1 MPILTARAGT
11 LRVCRLPMVTHSQ
24 QNASFG
30 AMSVFENHDPESLIG
45 TVIDGRFEI
54 ESEQSRSSTSTSYVA
69 VDQRSDALVILR
81 LFSVE
86 ATTQQGAEILE
97 QAEIAFEMSHPNVLR
112 LTSFG
117 RATIRGLDRVY
128 LVHERLTGGSLQDMI
143 DRSRLLTPSQALV
156 VGLEVC
162 RALDYA
168 HKRGMLHH
176 DLRPSS
182 IVFGEDRKVRVAD
195 IGVASVIAEQAW
207 ADVTTVSQERA
218 RYCAPEQA
226 QGEPFDEKADVY
238 ALALILVEA
247 VTGTVPFLADSV
259 VGTLSARVDK
269 LFPVSADLGGLAAVL
284 DKAGRAD
291 PLERA
296 SAAEMGR
303 GLVQAGPTLPRPT
316 QIQIVSSA
324 AFVVQNEDDRTGDL
338 SKPREFNELSDD
350 SQSFVASTTETM
362 TIRDDADAASVA
374 VVETEDKPLI
384 GRWIVAAVAVL
395 ALIVGGYFLFSALQK
410 ESHPI
415 PDLIGLDQGEA
426 TNLVTEFKWDIVIVE
441 EANEEL
447 PVGAVI
453 RTDPETGKKLE
464 TGKTLTF
471 VVSTGP
477 PPVPLPELN
486 GLDAA
491 TALAALTENG
501 LVVGV
506 ETPEYS
512 EDVPTGV
519 IIRWAVASQ
528 PTLVA
533 GQEVIKGTAV
543 DTFVSQGPA
552 PRVVPDLTGMS
563 IESATTALT
572 DLQLTINRGDD
583 QFSTVAAGGVA
594 TQSPAAGESLARGTA
609 VTVAVSKGPDLV
621 AVPQLG
627 TLKADKVAPALE
639 AAGFVLGTVTGNT
652 KGFPIAVFNAG
663 QPVAVGQLLP
673 RGTVLDVLYYGS

>member
-1 MPILTARAGT
+1 
-11 LRVCRLPMVTHSQ
+11 
-24 QNASFG
+24 
-30 AMSVFENHDPESLIG
+30 MSVFENLDPESLIG
-45 TVIDGRFEI
+45 AVIDGRFEI
-54 ESEQSRSSTSTSYVA
+54 ESEQSRSSSSTSFVA

-81 LFSVE
+81 LFSADVT
-86 ATTQQGAEILE
+86 ADLGTEILE
-97 QAEIAFEMSHPNVLR
+97 QAAIAFEMSHPNVLR

-117 RATIRGLDRVY
+117 RAFVRGVERAY
-128 LVHERLTGGSLQDMI
+128 IVHERLTGGSLQDMI
-143 DRSRLLTPSQALV
+143 DRSRLLSPSQALV

-168 HKRGMLHH
+168 HKRGLVHH

-182 IVFGEDRKVRVAD
+182 IVFGEDRKARVTD
-195 IGVASVIAEQAW
+195 LGVSSVIAEQAW
-207 ADVTTVSQERA
+207 ADVATVSQERA

-238 ALALILVEA
+238 ALALVLVEA
-247 VTGTVPFLADSV
+247 VTGSVPFLGDSV
-259 VGTLSARVDK
+259 VGTLSVRVDK

-284 DKAGRAD
+284 DKAGRSD

-303 GLVQAGPTLPRPT
+303 ALVQVGPTLPRPT
-316 QIQIVSSA
+316 QIPIVSSA
-324 AFVVQNEDDRTGDL
+324 ALGGQSEDDRTGDL
-338 SKPREFNELSDD
+338 TKPREFNELSDD
-350 SQSFVASTTETM
+350 SQSFVTSTHERM
-362 TIRDDADAASVA
+362 TIRDDAADID
-374 VVETEDKPLI
+374 VVTEENPLI
-384 GRWIVAAVAVL
+384 GRWIVAAVAVF

-410 ESHPI
+410 ESNPI
-415 PDLIGLDQGEA
+415 PDLIGVDQGEA

-464 TGKTLTF
+464 VGKTLTF

-486 GLDAA
+486 GLDSA
-491 TALAALTENG
+491 TALTALTNG
-501 LVVGV
+501 GLMLGV
-506 ETPEYS
+506 ETTEYS
-512 EDVPTGV
+512 EDIPAGV
-519 IIRWAVASQ
+519 IVRWAVASQ
-528 PTLVA
+528 PTLIA

-563 IESATTALT
+563 IESATAALT
-572 DLQLTINRGDD
+572 DIQLSINRGDD
-583 QFSTVAAGGVA
+583 QFSTVAAGGIA

-609 VTVAVSKGPDLV
+609 VTVAISKGPDLV
-621 AVPQLG
+621 AVPQLL
-627 TLKADKVAPALE
+627 TLRFDKVGPAVVN
-639 AAGFVLGTVTGNT
+639 AGFVLGTVSGNT
-652 KGFPIAVFNAG
+652 RGFPIAIYVAG

-673 RGTVLDVLYYGS
+673 RGTALDLIYYGS

>member
-1 MPILTARAGT
+1 
-11 LRVCRLPMVTHSQ
+11 
-24 QNASFG
+24 
-30 AMSVFENHDPESLIG
+30 MSVFENHDPESLIG
-45 TVIDGRFEI
+45 SVVDGRFEI
-54 ESEQSRSSTSTSYVA
+54 ESEQSRSTSSTSYVA
-69 VDQRSDALVILR
+69 LDQRSDALVILR
-81 LFSVE
+81 LFSADASTE
-86 ATTQQGAEILE
+86 YGTEILE
-97 QAEIAFEMSHPNVLR
+97 QAAIAFEMAHPNVLR

-117 RATIRGLDRVY
+117 RASIRGVERVY
-128 LVHERLTGGSLQDMI
+128 IVHERLTGGSLQDMI

-168 HKRGMLHH
+168 HKRGLVHH

-269 LFPVSADLGGLAAVL
+269 LFPVSADLGGLATVL
-284 DKAGRAD
+284 DKSGRSD

-303 GLVQAGPTLPRPT
+303 ALVQAGPTLPRPT

-324 AFVVQNEDDRTGDL
+324 AFVVQSEEDRTGDL
-338 SKPREFNELSDD
+338 TQPREFNELSDD
-350 SQSFVASTTETM
+350 SQSFIASTTETM
-362 TIRDDADAASVA
+362 TIRDEADGAAA
-374 VVETEDKPLI
+374 LGATEEKPLI

-410 ESHPI
+410 ESNPI

-453 RTDPETGKKLE
+453 RTDPEIGKKLE
-464 TGKTLTF
+464 TGKVLTF

-491 TALAALTENG
+491 SALAALSANG

-572 DLQLTINRGDD
+572 DIQLTINRGDD

-609 VTVAVSKGPDLV
+609 VTVAISKGPDLV
-621 AVPQLG
+621 AVPQLLN
-627 TLKADKVAPALE
+627 LKFDKVGPAVVNS
-639 AAGFVLGTVTGNT
+639 GFVLGAVTGNT
-652 KGFPIAVFNAG
+652 RGFPIAIYVAG

-673 RGTVLDVLYYGS
+673 RGTTLDLIYYGS

>member
-1 MPILTARAGT
+1 
-11 LRVCRLPMVTHSQ
+11 
-24 QNASFG
+24 
-30 AMSVFENHDPESLIG
+30 MSVFENHDPDSLIG
-45 TVIDGRFEI
+45 TVVDGRFEI
-54 ESEQSRSSTSTSYVA
+54 ESEQSRSSLSTLFVA
-69 VDQRSDALVILR
+69 LDQRSDASVILR
-81 LFSVE
+81 LFSAE
-86 ATTQQGAEILE
+86 ATIEHGAEILE
-97 QAEIAFEMSHPNVLR
+97 QAAIAFEMSHPNVLR

-117 RATIRGLDRVY
+117 RSTIRGVERAYV
-128 LVHERLTGGSLQDMI
+128 VHERLTGGSLQDMI

-182 IVFGEDRKVRVAD
+182 IVFGEDRKARVAD
-195 IGVASVIAEQAW
+195 IGVASVIAEKAW
-207 ADVTTVSQERA
+207 GDDAMVSQERA

-226 QGEPFDEKADVY
+226 QGEPFDEKTDVY

-247 VTGTVPFLADSV
+247 VTGTVPFLTDSV
-259 VGTLSARVDK
+259 VGTMSARVDK

-284 DKAGRAD
+284 DKAGRSD
-291 PLERA
+291 PLERS
-296 SAAEMGR
+296 SAADMGR
-303 GLVQAGPTLPRPT
+303 ALVQAGPTLPRPT
-316 QIQIVSSA
+316 QIPIVSSA
-324 AFVVQNEDDRTGDL
+324 IFGVQGEEDRTGDL
-338 SKPREFNELSDD
+338 TKPREFNELSDD
-350 SQSFVASTTETM
+350 SQSFVASTTDTM
-362 TIRDDADAASVA
+362 TIRDDADAVVA
-374 VVETEDKPLI
+374 AGVDIEDKPLI

-395 ALIVGGYFLFSALQK
+395 ALITGGYFLFSALQK
-410 ESHPI
+410 DSYAI
-415 PDLIGLDQGEA
+415 PDLIGVDQGEA
-426 TNLVTEFKWDIVIVE
+426 TNLVTEFKWEIVVVE

-464 TGKTLTF
+464 TGKALTF

-491 TALAALTENG
+491 TALATLTDGG
-501 LVVGV
+501 LVLGV

-512 EDVPTGV
+512 EEVPVGV
-519 IIRWAVASQ
+519 IIRWAISSQ

-572 DLQLTINRGDD
+572 DLRLTINRGDD
-583 QFSTVAAGGVA
+583 QFSLVATGGVA
-594 TQSPAAGESLARGTA
+594 TQSPAPGESLARGTA
-609 VTVAVSKGPDLV
+609 VTVAISKGPDLV
-621 AVPQLG
+621 AVPQLL
-627 TLKADKVAPALE
+627 TLKFDKVGPALE
-639 AAGFVLGTVTGNT
+639 AAGFVLGNVSGNT
-652 KGFPIAVFNAG
+652 RGFPIAVFLAG
-663 QPVAVGQLLP
+663 QPVAIGQLLP

>member
-11 LRVCRLPMVTHSQ
+11 LHFGRLPMVTHSQ
-24 QNASFG
+24 RNGSFG

-45 TVIDGRFEI
+45 SVVDGRFEI
-54 ESEQSRSSTSTSYVA
+54 ESEQSRSTSSTSYVA
-69 VDQRSDALVILR
+69 LDQRSDALVILR
-81 LFSVE
+81 VFS
-86 ATTQQGAEILE
+86 ADASTQHGTEILE
-97 QAEIAFEMSHPNVLR
+97 QAAIAFEMSHPNVVR

-117 RATIRGLDRVY
+117 RASIRGAERVY
-128 LVHERLTGGSLQDMI
+128 IVHERLTGGSLQDMI
-143 DRSRLLTPSQALV
+143 DRSRLLTPSQGLV

-218 RYCAPEQA
+218 RYSAPEQA

-269 LFPVSADLGGLAAVL
+269 LFPVSADLGGLATVL
-284 DKAGRAD
+284 DKAGRSD

-303 GLVQAGPTLPRPT
+303 ALVQAGPTLPRPT

-324 AFVVQNEDDRTGDL
+324 AFVVQSEEDRTGDL
-338 SKPREFNELSDD
+338 TQPREFNELSDD
-350 SQSFVASTTETM
+350 SQSFISATAETM
-362 TIRDDADAASVA
+362 TIREDAAAAVA
-374 VVETEDKPLI
+374 VVETEEKPLI

-410 ESHPI
+410 ESNPI

-464 TGKTLTF
+464 TGKALTF

-491 TALAALTENG
+491 SALTALSANG
-501 LVVGV
+501 LVIGV

-519 IIRWAVASQ
+519 IIRWAVTSQ

-543 DTFVSQGPA
+543 DTFVSQGPT

-563 IESATTALT
+563 IESATSALT
-572 DLQLTINRGDD
+572 DIQLTINRGDD

-609 VTVAVSKGPDLV
+609 VTVAISKGPDLV
-621 AVPQLG
+621 AVPQLLN
-627 TLKADKVAPALE
+627 LKFDKVGPAIVNS
-639 AAGFVLGTVTGNT
+639 GFVLGAVTGNT
-652 KGFPIAVFNAG
+652 RGFPIAIYVAG

-673 RGTVLDVLYYGS
+673 RGTTLDLIYYGS

>member
-1 MPILTARAGT
+1 
-11 LRVCRLPMVTHSQ
+11 
-24 QNASFG
+24 
-30 AMSVFENHDPESLIG
+30 MSVFENHDPDFLIG
-45 TVIDGRFEI
+45 TVVDGRFEI
-54 ESEQSRSSTSTSYVA
+54 ESEQSRSSLSTLFVA
-69 VDQRSDALVILR
+69 LDQRSDASVILR
-81 LFSVE
+81 LFSAE
-86 ATTQQGAEILE
+86 ATIEHGAEILE
-97 QAEIAFEMSHPNVLR
+97 QAAIAFEMSHPNVLR

-117 RATIRGLDRVY
+117 RATIRGVERVY
-128 LVHERLTGGSLQDMI
+128 VVHERLTGGSLQDMI

-195 IGVASVIAEQAW
+195 IGVASVIAEKAW
-207 ADVTTVSQERA
+207 TDVTTVSQERA

-247 VTGTVPFLADSV
+247 VTGSVPFLTDSV
-259 VGTLSARVDK
+259 VGTMSARVDK

-284 DKAGRAD
+284 DKAGRSD
-291 PLERA
+291 PLERS

-303 GLVQAGPTLPRPT
+303 ALVQAGPTLPRPT
-316 QIQIVSSA
+316 QIPIVSSA
-324 AFVVQNEDDRTGDL
+324 IFGAQGEEDRTGDL
-338 SKPREFNELSDD
+338 TRPREFNELSDD

-362 TIRDDADAASVA
+362 TIREDAEAVA
-374 VVETEDKPLI
+374 VSAVEDKPLI

-395 ALIVGGYFLFSALQK
+395 ALIAGGYFLFSALQK
-410 ESHPI
+410 DSYAI
-415 PDLIGLDQGEA
+415 PDLIGVDQGEA
-426 TNLVTEFKWDIVIVE
+426 TNLVTEFKWEIVVVE

-464 TGKTLTF
+464 TGKALTF

-491 TALAALTENG
+491 TALATLTDGG
-501 LVVGV
+501 LVLGV

-512 EDVPTGV
+512 EDVPAGV
-519 IIRWAVASQ
+519 IIRWTISSQ

-552 PRVVPDLTGMS
+552 PRVVPDLSGMS

-609 VTVAVSKGPDLV
+609 VTVAISKGPDLV

-627 TLKADKVAPALE
+627 TLKFDKVGPALE
-639 AAGFVLGTVTGNT
+639 AAGFVLGTVSGNT
-652 KGFPIAVFNAG
+652 RGFPIAVFSAG

>member
-1 MPILTARAGT
+1 
-11 LRVCRLPMVTHSQ
+11 
-24 QNASFG
+24 
-30 AMSVFENHDPESLIG
+30 MSVFKNHDPDSLIG
-45 TVIDGRFEI
+45 TVVDGRFEI
-54 ESEQSRSSTSTSYVA
+54 DSEQSRSSLSTLFVA
-69 VDQRSDALVILR
+69 LDQRSDASVILR
-81 LFSVE
+81 LFSAE
-86 ATTQQGAEILE
+86 ATIEHGAEILE
-97 QAEIAFEMSHPNVLR
+97 QAAIAFEMSHPNVLR

-117 RATIRGLDRVY
+117 RATIRGVERVY
-128 LVHERLTGGSLQDMI
+128 VVHERLTGGSLQDMI

-168 HKRGMLHH
+168 HKRGMSHH

-182 IVFGEDRKVRVAD
+182 IVFGEDRKARVAD
-195 IGVASVIAEQAW
+195 IGVASVIAEKAW
-207 ADVTTVSQERA
+207 GDDAMVSQERA

-226 QGEPFDEKADVY
+226 QGEPFDEKTDVY

-247 VTGTVPFLADSV
+247 VTGTVPFLTDSV
-259 VGTLSARVDK
+259 VGTMWARVDK

-284 DKAGRAD
+284 DKAGRSD
-291 PLERA
+291 PLERS
-296 SAAEMGR
+296 SAADMGR
-303 GLVQAGPTLPRPT
+303 ALVQAGPTLPRPT
-316 QIQIVSSA
+316 QIPIVSSA
-324 AFVVQNEDDRTGDL
+324 IFGVEGEEDRTDDL
-338 SKPREFNELSDD
+338 TKPREFNELSDD
-350 SQSFVASTTETM
+350 SQSFVASTTDTM
-362 TIRDDADAASVA
+362 TIRDDADAVVA
-374 VVETEDKPLI
+374 AGVDIEDKPLI

-395 ALIVGGYFLFSALQK
+395 ALITGGYFLFSALQK
-410 ESHPI
+410 DSYAI
-415 PDLIGLDQGEA
+415 PDLIGVDQGEA
-426 TNLVTEFKWDIVIVE
+426 TNLVTEFKWEIVVVE

-464 TGKTLTF
+464 TGKALTF

-491 TALAALTENG
+491 TALATLTDGG
-501 LVVGV
+501 LVLGV

-512 EDVPTGV
+512 EQVPAGV
-519 IIRWAVASQ
+519 IIRWAISSQ

-583 QFSTVAAGGVA
+583 QFSLVAAGGVA
-594 TQSPAAGESLARGTA
+594 TQSPAPGESLARGTA
-609 VTVAVSKGPDLV
+609 VTVAISKGPDLV
-621 AVPQLG
+621 AVPQLL
-627 TLKADKVAPALE
+627 TLKFDKVGPALE
-639 AAGFVLGTVTGNT
+639 AAGFVLGNVSGNT
-652 KGFPIAVFNAG
+652 GGFPIAVFSAG
-663 QPVAVGQLLP
+663 QPVAIGQLLP

>member
-1 MPILTARAGT
+1 
-11 LRVCRLPMVTHSQ
+11 
-24 QNASFG
+24 
-30 AMSVFENHDPESLIG
+30 MSVFENHESDSLIG
-45 TVIDGRFEI
+45 TVVDGRFEI
-54 ESEQSRSSTSTSYVA
+54 ESEQSRSSLSTLFVA
-69 VDQRSDALVILR
+69 LDQRSDSSVILR

-86 ATTQQGAEILE
+86 ATIEHGAEILE
-97 QAEIAFEMSHPNVLR
+97 QAAIAFEMSHPNVLR

-117 RATIRGLDRVY
+117 RATVGGAERVY
-128 LVHERLTGGSLQDMI
+128 VVHERLTGGSLQDMI

-168 HKRGMLHH
+168 HKRGMSHH

-182 IVFGEDRKVRVAD
+182 IVFGEDRKARVAD
-195 IGVASVIAEQAW
+195 IGVASVIAEKAW
-207 ADVTTVSQERA
+207 TDVTTVSQERA

-247 VTGTVPFLADSV
+247 VTGSVPFLTDSV
-259 VGTLSARVDK
+259 VGTMSARVDK

-284 DKAGRAD
+284 DKAGRSD
-291 PLERA
+291 PLERS

-303 GLVQAGPTLPRPT
+303 ALVQAGPTLPRPT
-316 QIQIVSSA
+316 QIPIVSSA
-324 AFVVQNEDDRTGDL
+324 IFGAQGEEDRTGDL
-338 SKPREFNELSDD
+338 TRPREFNELSDD
-350 SQSFVASTTETM
+350 SQSFVASTTETV
-362 TIRDDADAASVA
+362 TIREDAEAVA
-374 VVETEDKPLI
+374 VSAVEDKPLI

-395 ALIVGGYFLFSALQK
+395 ALIAGGYFLFSALQK
-410 ESHPI
+410 DSYAI
-415 PDLIGLDQGEA
+415 PDLIGVDQGEA
-426 TNLVTEFKWDIVIVE
+426 TNLVTEFKWEIVVVE

-464 TGKTLTF
+464 TGKALTF

-491 TALAALTENG
+491 TALATLTDGG
-501 LVVGV
+501 LVLGV

-512 EDVPTGV
+512 EDVPAGV
-519 IIRWAVASQ
+519 IIRWTISSQ

-552 PRVVPDLTGMS
+552 PRVVPDLSGMS

-609 VTVAVSKGPDLV
+609 VTVAISKGPDLV
-621 AVPQLG
+621 AVPQLL
-627 TLKADKVAPALE
+627 TLKFDKVGPALE
-639 AAGFVLGTVTGNT
+639 AAGFVLGTVSGNT
-652 KGFPIAVFNAG
+652 RGFPIAVFSAG

>member
-1 MPILTARAGT
+1 
-11 LRVCRLPMVTHSQ
+11 
-24 QNASFG
+24 
-30 AMSVFENHDPESLIG
+30 MSVFENHDPDSLIG
-45 TVIDGRFEI
+45 TVVDGRFEI
-54 ESEQSRSSTSTSYVA
+54 ESEQSRSSLSTLFVA
-69 VDQRSDALVILR
+69 LDQRSDASVILR
-81 LFSVE
+81 LFSAE
-86 ATTQQGAEILE
+86 ATIEHGAEILE
-97 QAEIAFEMSHPNVLR
+97 QAAIAFEMSHPNVLR

-117 RATIRGLDRVY
+117 RATIRGVERAYV
-128 LVHERLTGGSLQDMI
+128 VHERLTGGSLQDMI

-168 HKRGMLHH
+168 HKRGMSHH

-195 IGVASVIAEQAW
+195 IGVASVIAEKAW
-207 ADVTTVSQERA
+207 TDVTTVSQERA

-247 VTGTVPFLADSV
+247 VTGTVPFLTDSV
-259 VGTLSARVDK
+259 VGTMSARVDK

-284 DKAGRAD
+284 DKAGRSD
-291 PLERA
+291 PLERS

-303 GLVQAGPTLPRPT
+303 ALVQAGPTLPRPT
-316 QIQIVSSA
+316 QIPIVSSA
-324 AFVVQNEDDRTGDL
+324 IFGAQGEEDRTGDL
-338 SKPREFNELSDD
+338 TKPREFNELSDD
-350 SQSFVASTTETM
+350 SQSFVASNTDTM
-362 TIRDDADAASVA
+362 TIRDDADAVVA
-374 VVETEDKPLI
+374 AGVDIEDKPLI

-395 ALIVGGYFLFSALQK
+395 ALITGGYFLFSALQK
-410 ESHPI
+410 DSYAI
-415 PDLIGLDQGEA
+415 PDLIGVDQGEA
-426 TNLVTEFKWDIVIVE
+426 TNLVTEFKWEIVVVE

-447 PVGAVI
+447 PVGVVI

-464 TGKTLTF
+464 TGKALTF

-491 TALAALTENG
+491 TALATLTDGG
-501 LVVGV
+501 LVLGV

-512 EDVPTGV
+512 EDVPAGV
-519 IIRWAVASQ
+519 IIRWTISSQ

-583 QFSTVAAGGVA
+583 QFSIVAAGGVA

-609 VTVAVSKGPDLV
+609 VTVAISKGPDLV

-627 TLKADKVAPALE
+627 TLKFDKVGPALE
-639 AAGFVLGTVTGNT
+639 AAGFVLGTVSGNT
-652 KGFPIAVFNAG
+652 RGFPIAVFSAG

>member
-1 MPILTARAGT
+1 
-11 LRVCRLPMVTHSQ
+11 
-24 QNASFG
+24 
-30 AMSVFENHDPESLIG
+30 
-45 TVIDGRFEI
+45 
-54 ESEQSRSSTSTSYVA
+54 
-69 VDQRSDALVILR
+69 
-81 LFSVE
+81 
-86 ATTQQGAEILE
+86 ILE
-97 QAEIAFEMSHPNVLR
+97 QAAIAFEMSHPNVLR

-117 RATIRGLDRVY
+117 RALVRGVERAY
-128 LVHERLTGGSLQDMI
+128 IVHERLTGGSLQDMI
-143 DRSRLLTPSQALV
+143 DRGRLLSPSQALV

-182 IVFGEDRKVRVAD
+182 IVFGEDRKARVTD
-195 IGVASVIAEQAW
+195 FGVSSVIAEQAW
-207 ADVTTVSQERA
+207 ADVATVSQERA

-238 ALALILVEA
+238 ALALVLVEA
-247 VTGTVPFLADSV
+247 VTGSVPFLGDSV

-284 DKAGRAD
+284 DKAGRSD

-303 GLVQAGPTLPRPT
+303 ALVQVGPTLPRPT
-316 QIQIVSSA
+316 QIPIVSSA
-324 AFVVQNEDDRTGDL
+324 ALAGQSEEDRTGDL
-338 SKPREFNELSDD
+338 TKPREFNELSDD

-362 TIRDDADAASVA
+362 TIRGDEADIE
-374 VVETEDKPLI
+374 VVTEDKPLI
-384 GRWIVAAVAVL
+384 GRWIVAAVAVF
-395 ALIVGGYFLFSALQK
+395 ALVVGGYFLFSALQK

-415 PDLIGLDQGEA
+415 PDLIGVDQGEA

-453 RTDPETGKKLE
+453 RTDPETGKKLQ
-464 TGKTLTF
+464 TGKVLTF
-471 VVSTGP
+471 IVSTGP

-486 GLDAA
+486 GLDSA
-491 TALAALTENG
+491 TALTALTNGG
-501 LVVGV
+501 LVIGV
-506 ETPEYS
+506 ETPEYN
-512 EDVPTGV
+512 EDIPAGV

-583 QFSTVAAGGVA
+583 QFSIVAAGGVA

-621 AVPQLG
+621 AVPQLL
-627 TLKADKVAPALE
+627 TLRFDKVGPA
-639 AAGFVLGTVTGNT
+639 AVNAGFVIGTVSGNT
-652 KGFPIAVFNAG
+652 RGFPIAIYVAG

-673 RGTVLDVLYYGS
+673 RGTTLDLIYYGS

>member
-1 MPILTARAGT
+1 
-11 LRVCRLPMVTHSQ
+11 
-24 QNASFG
+24 
-30 AMSVFENHDPESLIG
+30 MSVFENHDPDSLIG
-45 TVIDGRFEI
+45 TVVDGRFEI
-54 ESEQSRSSTSTSYVA
+54 ESEQSRSSLSTLFVA
-69 VDQRSDALVILR
+69 LDQRSDASVILR
-81 LFSVE
+81 LFSAE
-86 ATTQQGAEILE
+86 ATIEHGTEILE
-97 QAEIAFEMSHPNVLR
+97 QAAIAFEMSHPNVLR

-117 RATIRGLDRVY
+117 RATIRGVERAYV
-128 LVHERLTGGSLQDMI
+128 VHERLTGGSLQDMI

-168 HKRGMLHH
+168 HKRGMSHH

-195 IGVASVIAEQAW
+195 IGVASVIAEKAW
-207 ADVTTVSQERA
+207 TDVTTVSQERA

-247 VTGTVPFLADSV
+247 VTGTVPFLTDSV
-259 VGTLSARVDK
+259 VGTMSARVDK

-284 DKAGRAD
+284 DKAGRSD
-291 PLERA
+291 PLERS

-303 GLVQAGPTLPRPT
+303 ALVQAGPTLPRPT
-316 QIQIVSSA
+316 QIPIVSSA
-324 AFVVQNEDDRTGDL
+324 IFGAQGEEDRTGDL
-338 SKPREFNELSDD
+338 TKPREFNELSDD
-350 SQSFVASTTETM
+350 SQSFVASNTDTM
-362 TIRDDADAASVA
+362 TIRDDADAVVA
-374 VVETEDKPLI
+374 AGVGIEDKPLI

-395 ALIVGGYFLFSALQK
+395 ALITGGYFLFSALQK
-410 ESHPI
+410 DSYAI
-415 PDLIGLDQGEA
+415 PDLIGVDQGEA
-426 TNLVTEFKWDIVIVE
+426 TNLVTEFKWEIVVVE

-464 TGKTLTF
+464 TGKALTF

-491 TALAALTENG
+491 TALATLTDGG
-501 LVVGV
+501 LVLGV

-512 EDVPTGV
+512 EDVPAGV
-519 IIRWAVASQ
+519 IIRWTISSQ

-583 QFSTVAAGGVA
+583 QFSIVAAGGVA

-609 VTVAVSKGPDLV
+609 VTVAISKGPDLV

-627 TLKADKVAPALE
+627 TLKFDKVGPALE
-639 AAGFVLGTVTGNT
+639 AAGFVLGTVSGNT
-652 KGFPIAVFNAG
+652 RGFPIAVFSAG

>member
-1 MPILTARAGT
+1 
-11 LRVCRLPMVTHSQ
+11 
-24 QNASFG
+24 
-30 AMSVFENHDPESLIG
+30 MSVFENHDPESLIG
-45 TVIDGRFEI
+45 SVVDGRFEI
-54 ESEQSRSSTSTSYVA
+54 ESEQSRSTSSTSYVA
-69 VDQRSDALVILR
+69 LDQRSDALVILR
-81 LFSVE
+81 LFSADASTE
-86 ATTQQGAEILE
+86 YGTEILE
-97 QAEIAFEMSHPNVLR
+97 QAAIAFEMAHPNVLR

-117 RATIRGLDRVY
+117 RASIRGVERVY
-128 LVHERLTGGSLQDMI
+128 IVHERLTGGSLQDMI

-156 VGLEVC
+156 IGLEVC

-168 HKRGMLHH
+168 HKRGLVHH

-207 ADVTTVSQERA
+207 SDVTTVSQERA

-269 LFPVSADLGGLAAVL
+269 LFPVSADLGGLATVL
-284 DKAGRAD
+284 DKSGRSD

-303 GLVQAGPTLPRPT
+303 ALVQAGPTLPRPT

-324 AFVVQNEDDRTGDL
+324 AFVVQSEEDRTGDL
-338 SKPREFNELSDD
+338 TQPREFNELSDD
-350 SQSFVASTTETM
+350 SQSFIASTTETM
-362 TIRDDADAASVA
+362 TISDEADGAAA
-374 VVETEDKPLI
+374 LVETEEKPLI

-410 ESHPI
+410 ESNPI

-464 TGKTLTF
+464 VGKVLTF

-491 TALAALTENG
+491 SALAALSANG

-519 IIRWAVASQ
+519 IIRWAVTSQ

-572 DLQLTINRGDD
+572 DIQLTINRGDD

-609 VTVAVSKGPDLV
+609 VTVAISKGPDLV
-621 AVPQLG
+621 AVPQLLN
-627 TLKADKVAPALE
+627 LKFDKVGPAVVNS
-639 AAGFVLGTVTGNT
+639 GFVLGAVTGNT
-652 KGFPIAVFNAG
+652 RGFPIAIYVAG

-673 RGTVLDVLYYGS
+673 RGTTLDLIYYGS

>member
-1 MPILTARAGT
+1 
-11 LRVCRLPMVTHSQ
+11 
-24 QNASFG
+24 
-30 AMSVFENHDPESLIG
+30 MSVFENHDPDSLIG
-45 TVIDGRFEI
+45 TVVDGRFEI
-54 ESEQSRSSTSTSYVA
+54 ESEQSRSSLSTLFVA
-69 VDQRSDALVILR
+69 LDQRSDASVILR
-81 LFSVE
+81 LFSAE
-86 ATTQQGAEILE
+86 ATIEHGAEILE
-97 QAEIAFEMSHPNVLR
+97 QAAIAFEMSHPNVLR

-117 RATIRGLDRVY
+117 RATIRGVERVY
-128 LVHERLTGGSLQDMI
+128 VVHERLTGGSLQDMI

-195 IGVASVIAEQAW
+195 IGVASVIAEKAW
-207 ADVTTVSQERA
+207 TDVTTVSQERA

-238 ALALILVEA
+238 ALALILVET
-247 VTGTVPFLADSV
+247 VTGTVPFLTDSV
-259 VGTLSARVDK
+259 VGTMSARVDK

-284 DKAGRAD
+284 DKAGRSD
-291 PLERA
+291 PLERS

-303 GLVQAGPTLPRPT
+303 ALVQAGPTLPRPT
-316 QIQIVSSA
+316 QIPIVSSA
-324 AFVVQNEDDRTGDL
+324 IFGAQGEEDRTGDL
-338 SKPREFNELSDD
+338 TKPRDFNELSDD
-350 SQSFVASTTETM
+350 SQSFVASTTDTM
-362 TIRDDADAASVA
+362 TIRDNADAVVA
-374 VVETEDKPLI
+374 AGVDIEDKPLI

-395 ALIVGGYFLFSALQK
+395 ALITGGYFLFSALQK
-410 ESHPI
+410 DSYAI
-415 PDLIGLDQGEA
+415 PDLIGVDQGEA
-426 TNLVTEFKWDIVIVE
+426 TNLVTEFKWEIVVVE

-464 TGKTLTF
+464 TGKALTF

-491 TALAALTENG
+491 TALATLTDGG
-501 LVVGV
+501 LVLGV

-512 EDVPTGV
+512 EEVPAGV
-519 IIRWAVASQ
+519 IIRWTIGSQ

-563 IESATTALT
+563 IDSATTALT

-583 QFSTVAAGGVA
+583 QFSIVAAGGVA
-594 TQSPAAGESLARGTA
+594 TQSPAAGESLARGTG
-609 VTVAVSKGPDLV
+609 VTVAISKGPDLV

-627 TLKADKVAPALE
+627 TLKFDKVGPALE
-639 AAGFVLGTVTGNT
+639 AAGFVLGTVSGNT
-652 KGFPIAVFNAG
+652 RGFPIAVFSAG

>member
-1 MPILTARAGT
+1 
-11 LRVCRLPMVTHSQ
+11 MVTHSQ
-24 QNASFG
+24 QNASFR
-30 AMSVFENHDPESLIG
+30 AMSVFENHDPDSLIG
-45 TVIDGRFEI
+45 TVVDGRFEI
-54 ESEQSRSSTSTSYVA
+54 ESEQSRSSLSTLFVA
-69 VDQRSDALVILR
+69 LDQRSDASVILR
-81 LFSVE
+81 LFSAE
-86 ATTQQGAEILE
+86 ATIEHGAEILE
-97 QAEIAFEMSHPNVLR
+97 QAAIAFEMSHPNVLR

-117 RATIRGLDRVY
+117 RATIRGVERAYV
-128 LVHERLTGGSLQDMI
+128 VHERLTGGSLQDMI

-168 HKRGMLHH
+168 HKRGMSHH

-195 IGVASVIAEQAW
+195 IGVASVIAEKAW
-207 ADVTTVSQERA
+207 TDVTTVSQERA

-247 VTGTVPFLADSV
+247 VTGTVPFLTDSV
-259 VGTLSARVDK
+259 VGTMSARVDK

-284 DKAGRAD
+284 DKAGRSD
-291 PLERA
+291 PLERS

-303 GLVQAGPTLPRPT
+303 ALVQAGPTLPRPT
-316 QIQIVSSA
+316 QIPIVSSA
-324 AFVVQNEDDRTGDL
+324 IFGAQGEEDRTGDL
-338 SKPREFNELSDD
+338 TKPREFNELSDD
-350 SQSFVASTTETM
+350 SQSFVASNTDTM
-362 TIRDDADAASVA
+362 TIRDDADAVVA
-374 VVETEDKPLI
+374 AGVDIEDKPLI

-395 ALIVGGYFLFSALQK
+395 ALITGGYFLFSALQK
-410 ESHPI
+410 DSYAI
-415 PDLIGLDQGEA
+415 PDLIGVDQGEA
-426 TNLVTEFKWDIVIVE
+426 TNLVTEFKWEIVVVE

-447 PVGAVI
+447 PVGVVI

-464 TGKTLTF
+464 TGKALTF

-491 TALAALTENG
+491 TALATLTDGG
-501 LVVGV
+501 LVLGV

-512 EDVPTGV
+512 EDVPAGV
-519 IIRWAVASQ
+519 IIRWTISSQ

-583 QFSTVAAGGVA
+583 QFSIVAAGGVA

-609 VTVAVSKGPDLV
+609 VTVAISKGPDLV
-621 AVPQLG
+621 AVPQLL
-627 TLKADKVAPALE
+627 TLKFDKVGPALE
-639 AAGFVLGTVTGNT
+639 AAGFVLGTVSGNT
-652 KGFPIAVFNAG
+652 RGFPIAVFSAG

>member
-1 MPILTARAGT
+1 
-11 LRVCRLPMVTHSQ
+11 
-24 QNASFG
+24 
-30 AMSVFENHDPESLIG
+30 MSVFENHDPKSLIG

-54 ESEQSRSSTSTSYVA
+54 ESEQSRSTSSTSYLA
-69 VDQRSDALVILR
+69 IDQQSGAGVNLR
-81 LFSVE
+81 LFSTD
-86 ATTQQGAEILE
+86 ATTQHGPELLEEAAAVFEI
-97 QAEIAFEMSHPNVLR
+97 SHPHIVR
-112 LTSFG
+112 LTHFG
-117 RATIRGLDRVY
+117 LVKINDVERVFI
-128 LVHERLTGGSLQDMI
+128 VQERLTGGSLQDMI
-143 DRSRLLTPSQALV
+143 DRNRLLTPSQALV

-168 HKRGMLHH
+168 HKRGVLHH
-176 DLRPSS
+176 DLRPAS
-182 IVFGEDRKVRVAD
+182 VMFGEDRKVRVAD
-195 IGVASVIAEQAW
+195 FGVSSVIAEKAW
-207 ADVTTVSQERA
+207 GADAMVSQERA

-238 ALALILVEA
+238 ALALILVES

-284 DKAGRAD
+284 DKAGRSD
-291 PLERA
+291 PLERS
-296 SAAEMGR
+296 SAAEVGR

-316 QIQIVSSA
+316 QLPIVSSA
-324 AFVVQNEDDRTGDL
+324 VFGTQTEELRSGELAN
-338 SKPREFNELSDD
+338 PREFNELSDD
-350 SQSFVASTTETM
+350 SNSFVVSTAETM
-362 TIRDDADAASVA
+362 TIRNDVDVVA
-374 VVETEDKPLI
+374 VAVDETLDKPLI

-415 PDLIGLDQGEA
+415 PDLTGLDQGKA

-453 RTDPETGKKLE
+453 RTDPVTGKKLE

-477 PPVPLPELN
+477 PPVPLPELS

>member
-1 MPILTARAGT
+1 
-11 LRVCRLPMVTHSQ
+11 
-24 QNASFG
+24 
-30 AMSVFENHDPESLIG
+30 MSVFENHDPDSLIG
-45 TVIDGRFEI
+45 TVVDGRFEI
-54 ESEQSRSSTSTSYVA
+54 ESEQSRSSLSTLFVA
-69 VDQRSDALVILR
+69 LDQRSDASVILR
-81 LFSVE
+81 LFSAE
-86 ATTQQGAEILE
+86 ATIEHGAEILE
-97 QAEIAFEMSHPNVLR
+97 QAAIAFEMSHPNVLR

-117 RATIRGLDRVY
+117 RATIRGVERAYV
-128 LVHERLTGGSLQDMI
+128 VHERLTGGSLQDMI

-182 IVFGEDRKVRVAD
+182 IVFGEDRKARVAD
-195 IGVASVIAEQAW
+195 IGVASVIAEKAW
-207 ADVTTVSQERA
+207 TDVTTVSQERA

-247 VTGTVPFLADSV
+247 VTGTVPFLTDSV
-259 VGTLSARVDK
+259 VGTMSARVDK

-284 DKAGRAD
+284 DKAGRSD
-291 PLERA
+291 PLERS

-303 GLVQAGPTLPRPT
+303 ALVQAGPTLPRPT
-316 QIQIVSSA
+316 QIPIVSSA
-324 AFVVQNEDDRTGDL
+324 IFGAQGEEDRTGDL
-338 SKPREFNELSDD
+338 TKPREFNELSDD
-350 SQSFVASTTETM
+350 SQSFVASTTDTM
-362 TIRDDADAASVA
+362 TIRDDADAVVA
-374 VVETEDKPLI
+374 AGVDIEDKPLI

-395 ALIVGGYFLFSALQK
+395 ALITGGYFLFSALQK
-410 ESHPI
+410 DSYAI
-415 PDLIGLDQGEA
+415 PDLIGVDQGEA
-426 TNLVTEFKWDIVIVE
+426 TNLVTEFKWEIVVVE

-464 TGKTLTF
+464 TGKALTF

-491 TALAALTENG
+491 TALATLTDGG
-501 LVVGV
+501 LVLGV

-512 EDVPTGV
+512 EDVPAGV
-519 IIRWAVASQ
+519 IIRWTISSQ

-563 IESATTALT
+563 IDSATTALT

-583 QFSTVAAGGVA
+583 QFSIVAAGGVA

-609 VTVAVSKGPDLV
+609 VTVAISKGPDLV
-621 AVPQLG
+621 AVPQLL
-627 TLKADKVAPALE
+627 TLKFDKVGPALE
-639 AAGFVLGTVTGNT
+639 AAGFVLGTVSGNT
-652 KGFPIAVFNAG
+652 RGFPIAVFSAG